1 MASQNDRHR
10 VYLSFLDRY
19 GWQCQ
24 FREAD
29 LKTPLPRK
37 LHFTSSEKVIELV
50 ERGSGLT
57 DPESRLILDQAI
69 VTGRGGVYLS
79 LTREQCIK
87 LRNLCA
93 GA

>member
-1 MASQNDRHR
+1 
-10 VYLSFLDRY
+10 
-19 GWQCQ
+19 
-24 FREAD
+24 
-29 LKTPLPRK
+29 
-37 LHFTSSEKVIELV
+37 VIELV